1 MDIWMYLKRTL
12 KNLLPAC
19 IAFSLTMHAWG
30 LEKVRYQLDWLPG
43 GDKAPIYVCIEEGFA
58 AEEGLE
64 ISIEPGKGSTQA
76 LSKLATG
83 VADIGS
89 SGMGA
94 FFTAKANEDI
104 PATAVMS
111 IFNQGP
117 HAFYALKKHG
127 LTNMQKVKGLRIA
140 TSPFTS
146 SNMYLPLVLE
156 DAGLK
161 ETDVKLLK
169 VDPST
174 LGPMLVTGR
183 VDGIIAWLTDVSR
196 YTQLAERAGKQID
209 ILPWADEGLMMYSAT
224 LVASDKFL
232 KERPEAAKG
241 FLRAF
246 HKSLEFCKS
255 HPERAAQA
263 VIKQVPELSIEDVTG
278 PLQDAL
284 RLIHNETTLTDG
296 LGAME
301 PKRVAATWQRVAQ
314 AQNLAIESFDPES
327 AVDRSF
333 KPSITQ

>member
-1 MDIWMYLKRTL
+1 MI
-12 KNLLPAC
+12 AC
-19 IAFSLTMHAWG
+19 NFFFKTALRKTTIFFSCALASSAWA
-30 LEKVRYQLDWLPG
+30 LDSVRYQLDWLPG

-58 AEEGLE
+58 AAEGLK
-64 ISIEPGKGSTQA
+64 ITIEPGKGSTQA
-76 LSKLATG
+76 LSKLSTG
-83 VADIGS
+83 VSDIGS
-89 SGMGA
+89 AGLGA

-117 HAFYALKKHG
+117 HAFYALKKQG
-127 LTNMQKVKGLRIA
+127 MSDIKKVKGMRIA

-146 SNMYLPLVLE
+146 SNQYLPLVLK

-161 ETDVKLLK
+161 ESDVTLLK

-196 YTQLAERAGKQID
+196 YTQLAQRARKEID
-209 ILPWADEGLMMYSAT
+209 ILPWADEGLKMYSAT

-232 KERPEAAKG
+232 KDRPDVATR

-246 HKSLEFCKS
+246 HKSMEFCKS
-255 HPERAAQA
+255 NPERAAAA
-263 VIKQVPELSIEDVTG
+263 VVAQVPELSLEDVTG
-278 PLQDAL
+278 PLNDAL
-284 RLIHNETTLTDG
+284 KLIHNENTRIDG
-296 LGAME
+296 LGKLE
-301 PKRVAATWQRVAQ
+301 STRVASTWQRVAQ
-314 AQNLAIESFDPES
+314 AQGLDQSSFNPES

-333 KPSITQ
+333 ASSL